1 MCKAS
6 GIDFILGLA
15 SDKHLPYIAPH
26 QQEAAGMT
34 QIVFDTVTF
43 LVVSVLS
50 TLALSSIGE

>member
-6 GIDFILGLA
+6 GIDFILWLA

-26 QQEAAGMT
+26 QQEATGMT